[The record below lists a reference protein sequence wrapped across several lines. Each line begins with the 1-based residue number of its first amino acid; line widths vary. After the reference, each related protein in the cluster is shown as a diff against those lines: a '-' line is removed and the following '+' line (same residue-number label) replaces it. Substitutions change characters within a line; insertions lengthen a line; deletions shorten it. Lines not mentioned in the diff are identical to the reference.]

1 QLPLPLRLLMLLQGV
16 GAALA
21 VARWGLLPGHGEWAL
36 FAVLALLGLAAGSFK
51 VELCARWGRI
61 TLAYAVTCF
70 TLLAVGPG
78 AALAVNALAALGGL
92 FFNQREGRR
101 RFNPRRVPLYQ
112 ALFTVA
118 NYLLCV

>member
-1 QLPLPLRLLMLLQGV
+1 MVFQCA

-21 VARWGLLPGHGEWAL
+21 VARWGLRPVHGEWPL
-36 FAVLALLGLAAGSFK
+36 FAVLALLGLAAGAFK
-51 VELCARWGRI
+51 AELYARWGRI

-101 RFNPRRVPLYQ
+101 RFNPRRVPR
-112 ALFTVA
+112 
-118 NYLLCV
+118 